1 MNSLKV
7 LETKNKH
14 ILATPFQLF
23 TYDERVVEYQEEIV
37 VWSKE
42 HLKAEA
48 LFYQFR
54 AKEEIILDYLPDAC
68 VNFLFEVNNR
78 GISASF
84 MGIITKAYPIIIKP
98 NVLYFGVKPYSNVG
112 LRCREKDQSR
122 LIDTMVSLET
132 QFNGCEQLL
141 QELSTATHFEERK
154 KIVLLQ
160 HRELFLDEEE
170 RSLLAEYLSVLLC
183 TETTAFS
190 METIGRETGYS
201 ERYSQR
207 LFRKKIGI
215 TPKLYSRIIR
225 FQNAIKA
232 IYFDKNTTLA
242 KVAQQLRF
250 YDQAHL
256 IHEFQLFTNTSPI
269 KSIQAIVSQE
279 TNEKRED
286 KL

>member
-1 MNSLKV
+1 MKV

-14 ILATPFQLF
+14 ISATPFQLF
-23 TYDERVVEYQEEIV
+23 THDDRILDYQEEII

-42 HLKAEA
+42 HLKKEA
-48 LFYQFR
+48 LFYQFE
-54 AKEEIILDYLPDAC
+54 AKEEMNLSYLPDAC
-68 VNFLFEVNNR
+68 VNILFEVKDQLISGYFL
-78 GISASF
+78 GIV
-84 MGIITKAYPIIIKP
+84 TKAFPIKIEPGK
-98 NVLYFGVKPYSNVG
+98 LYFGLKPYSNVG
-112 LRCREKDQSR
+112 LRCREKNQSK
-122 LIDTMVSLET
+122 LIDQIIPIKD
-132 QFNGCEQLL
+132 QFSGCDDLL
-141 QELSTATHFEERK
+141 FELLSAQNFDQRK
-154 KIVLLQ
+154 KSLMAH
-160 HRELFLDEEE
+160 HRNIFLDEKE
-170 RSLLAEYLSVLLC
+170 RSVLAEYLSVLLC

-232 IYFDKNTTLA
+232 IYFDKDITLA

-256 IHEFQLFTNTSPI
+256 IHEFQLFTNKSPT
-269 KSIQAIVSQE
+269 QIVQTIHSE
-279 TNEKRED
+279 RTNVKEVNP
-286 KL
+286 